1 MSPSS
6 PNCAVGA
13 EMLSP
18 PTQSL
23 TAESSQAKVAF
34 MGAVGL
40 WRVPEEEKQGK
51 ELGNFGNRDDN
62 SLKMQVAQRNFA
74 SEI

>member
-1 MSPSS
+1 
-6 PNCAVGA
+6 
-13 EMLSP
+13 
-18 PTQSL
+18 
-23 TAESSQAKVAF
+23 

-62 SLKMQVAQRNFA
+62 SLKMQVAQLNFA